1 MTVRYP
7 IATNAE
13 AALTRPVGRAVR
25 EREAR
30 EAAGEEVEFVRE
42 LSGAPFETREAAV
55 QIYAG
60 LIDEE
65 GLRPVPPEDRF
76 CELVEVISSEGRRRV
91 GDQAEPVCKDGHR
104 WPRPKRPLQTAYR
117 LSVGYWRPLSAR
129 PAAVVSQARSARKRE
144 DSRRL
149 TAAELRAIASQP
161 LQAVKPQQALDIGLF
176 EVFAPGAPH
185 LLMPDE

>member
-7 IATNAE
+7 IATSAE
-13 AALTRPVGRAVR
+13 AALTKPLGRAVR

-30 EAAGEEVEFVRE
+30 ETAGEEVEFVRE
-42 LSGAPFETREAAV
+42 LAGAPFETREAAV
-55 QIYAG
+55 QMYAG

-76 CELVEVISSEGRRRV
+76 CELAEVIVAEGRRRI

-104 WPRPKRPLQTAYR
+104 WPTPKRPLKTAYR

-129 PAAVVSQARSARKRE
+129 PAVPVDQARAARKRE
-144 DSRRL
+144 ASSRL

-161 LQAVKPQQALDIGLF
+161 LQPVKPQQALDIGLF
-176 EVFAPGAPH
+176 EIFAPGAPH
-185 LLMPDE
+185 ILMPDE

>member
-7 IATNAE
+7 IAPSAE
-13 AALTRPVGRAVR
+13 AALTRPLGRAVR

-30 EAAGEEVEFVRE
+30 DAAGEEVEFVRE
-42 LSGAPFETREAAV
+42 LAGSPFESHEAAV
-55 QIYAG
+55 QMYAG

-76 CELVEVISSEGRRRV
+76 CELVEVIAVEGRRRV
-91 GDQAEPVCKDGHR
+91 GDQAEPVCKDGQR
-104 WPRPKRPLQTAYR
+104 WPRPKRPLKTAYR
-117 LSVGYWRPLSAR
+117 LSVGYWRPVSAR
-129 PAAVVSQARSARKRE
+129 PAMPVDQARAARRRE

-149 TAAELRAIASQP
+149 TAAELRAIASEP
-161 LQAVKPQQALDIGLF
+161 LKPVKPQQALDIGLF
-176 EVFAPGAPH
+176 EVFAAGSPH